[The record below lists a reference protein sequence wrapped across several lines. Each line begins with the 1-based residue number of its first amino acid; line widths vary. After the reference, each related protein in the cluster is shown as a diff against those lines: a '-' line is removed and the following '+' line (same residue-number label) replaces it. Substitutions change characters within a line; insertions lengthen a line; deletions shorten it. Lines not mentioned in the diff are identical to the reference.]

1 MLQTIRGGRKVANL
15 KSKTLFF
22 TTSPRTPLKMIPEI
36 QILYN
41 NFEGKKWNP
50 NTQVEFIKKLVE
62 GNDFDGIGS
71 EKDMAFSARDRIN
84 RAPKALGF
92 VDLKPYV
99 KLTEAGKNFISGKR
113 TEEVLLRQLLKFQ
126 LPSPYHKE
134 PEKLKG
140 IFCVK
145 PYLEIFRLIYELGTI
160 SFDELMI
167 FGMQLTHYN
176 KFDSIV
182 TEIKAFRRMKSYVK
196 SSYKMLVGK
205 YLKEQVEKIY
215 ADDINNGNIKT
226 RESKDK
232 SIDKFVATKSRNL
245 RDYAD
250 ACFRYLR
257 ATGMVEISQRGHS
270 ISIMPEKRK
279 EIEFFLLMVDRK
291 PVYINDEDNYKKYL
305 FDVSIPELYSDNRLR
320 LIQQVKEV
328 TGNSSELEGKTTNE
342 LKDILENTIANK
354 KKQIITKQ
362 ITELKEYKNYADVMD
377 IFADIRHN
385 VLYDA
390 PLMLEW
396 NTWRAMTMLDGG
408 DIKANLKLDDK
419 GQPMSTAAGNM
430 ADIVCDYGDF
440 ELAVEVTMQSG
451 QKQYETEGEPV
462 SRHLAKLKKDTGKE
476 AYCLFIAPKINESCI
491 AYFYALHAMNIAF
504 YGGKSVIVPL
514 ELDVFIN
521 MVEQSYKAGYVPN
534 PQQVKS
540 IFEYSME
547 QAKIAV
553 DENEWYA
560 KVKEKALNWL

>member
-1 MLQTIRGGRKVANL
+1 MAYL

-22 TTSPRTPLKMIPEI
+22 TTSPRTPLKMSPEI
-36 QILYN
+36 QILHN
-41 NFEGKKWNP
+41 NFEGKKWNT
-50 NTQVEFIKKLVE
+50 NTQVEFIKKLAE
-62 GNDFDGIGS
+62 GSDFDGKGS

-92 VDLKPYV
+92 VDLKPCI
-99 KLTEAGKNFISGKR
+99 KLTEAGENFISGKR

-134 PEKLKG
+134 PEEFKG

-182 TEIKAFRRMKSYVK
+182 AEIKTFRRMKLYAK
-196 SSYKMLVGK
+196 MSYKMFRGK
-205 YLKEQVEKIY
+205 YLKEQVERIY
-215 ADDINNGNIKT
+215 ADDINDGNTKT
-226 RESKDK
+226 RESRDK
-232 SIDKFVATKSRNL
+232 SIDKFVTTKSRNL

-279 EIEFFLLMVDRK
+279 EVEIFLSMVDRK
-291 PVYINDEDNYKKYL
+291 PVYIDDEANYKKYL
-305 FDVSIPELYSDNRLR
+305 FDGSIPELYSDNRLR
-320 LIQQVKEV
+320 LIEQVQEV
-328 TGNSSELEGKTTNE
+328 TGKRSGLEEQTTNE
-342 LKDILENTIANK
+342 LKDILENAIANK
-354 KKQIITKQ
+354 KKKIISKQ
-362 ITELKEYKNYADVMD
+362 IKELKEYKNYADVMD
-377 IFADIRHN
+377 TFDDIKNN

-408 DIKANLKLDDK
+408 EIKANLKLDDK

-430 ADIVCDYGDF
+430 SDIVCDYRDF
-440 ELAVEVTMQSG
+440 GLAVEVTMQSG

-462 SRHLAKLKKDTGKE
+462 SRHLAKLKKETGKD

-491 AYFYALHAMNIAF
+491 AYFYALHTMNIAF

-540 IFEYSME
+540 IFKYSLE
-547 QAKIAV
+547 QAKKSA

-560 KVKEKALNWL
+560 KVKEKALNWLG

>member
-1 MLQTIRGGRKVANL
+1 MAYL

-36 QILYN
+36 QVLYN
-41 NFEGKKWNP
+41 NFEGEKWNT
-50 NTQVEFIKKLVE
+50 NTQVEFIKKLAD
-62 GNDFDGIGS
+62 GNDFDGKGS

-92 VDLKPYV
+92 VDLKPNI
-99 KLTEAGKNFISGKR
+99 KLTEAGENFISGKR

-134 PEKLKG
+134 PEEFNG
-140 IFCVK
+140 IFCIK

-176 KFDSIV
+176 KFNSIV
-182 TEIKAFRRMKSYVK
+182 AEIKNFRRMKLYTQ
-196 SSYKMLVGK
+196 SSYKTFRGK

-215 ADDINNGNIKT
+215 ADDINEGNTKT
-226 RESKDK
+226 RESRDN
-232 SIDKFVATKSRNL
+232 SRDKFVTTKSRNL

-279 EIEFFLLMVDRK
+279 EVAFFLSMIDRN
-291 PVYINDEDNYKKYL
+291 PIYIDDEDNYKKYL
-305 FDVSIPELYSDNRLR
+305 FDGSVPQLYSDNRLR
-320 LIQQVKEV
+320 LIEQVKEV
-328 TGNSSELEGKTTNE
+328 TEKRDGLDEYTTNE
-342 LKDILENTIANK
+342 LKDILENAIANK
-354 KKQIITKQ
+354 KKQIINKQ
-362 ITELKEYKNYADVMD
+362 ITELKEYKNYDDVDTFND
-377 IFADIRHN
+377 IKNN

-430 ADIVCDYGDF
+430 SDIVCDYGDF
-440 ELAVEVTMQSG
+440 GLAVEVTMQSG

-462 SRHLAKLKKDTGKE
+462 SRHLAKLKKETGKD

-491 AYFYALHAMNIAF
+491 AYFYALHTMNIAF

-521 MVEQSYKAGYVPN
+521 MVEQSYNAGYVPN
-534 PQQVKS
+534 PLQVKS
-540 IFEYSME
+540 IFEYSLE
-547 QAKIAV
+547 QAKNSV
-553 DENEWYA
+553 DEKEWYA

>member
-1 MLQTIRGGRKVANL
+1 MAYL

-36 QILYN
+36 QVLYN
-41 NFEGKKWNP
+41 NFEGEKWNTK
-50 NTQVEFIKKLVE
+50 TQVEFIKKLAD
-62 GNDFDGIGS
+62 GNDFDGKGS
-71 EKDMAFSARDRIN
+71 EKDLAFSARDRIN

-92 VDLKPYV
+92 VDLKPHIN
-99 KLTEAGKNFISGKR
+99 LTEAGENFISGKR

-126 LPSPYHKE
+126 LPSPYHRE
-134 PEKLKG
+134 PEEFKE

-167 FGMQLTHYN
+167 LGMQLTHYN

-182 TEIKAFRRMKSYVK
+182 AEIKTFRRMKLYAK
-196 SSYKMLVGK
+196 LSYKAFRGN

-215 ADDINNGNIKT
+215 ADDINDGNTKT
-226 RESKDK
+226 RESRDK
-232 SIDKFVATKSRNL
+232 SIDKFITTKSRNL
-245 RDYAD
+245 RDYED

-279 EIEFFLLMVDRK
+279 EVEFFLSMVDRK
-291 PVYINDEDNYKKYL
+291 PIYIDDEANYKKYL
-305 FDVSIPELYSDNRLR
+305 FDGSLPELYSDNRLR
-320 LIQQVKEV
+320 LIEQVQEV
-328 TGNSSELEGKTTNE
+328 TGKSSGLEEQTTNE
-342 LKDILENTIANK
+342 LKDILENAIANK
-354 KKQIITKQ
+354 KKKIISKQ
-362 ITELKEYKNYADVMD
+362 IKELKEYKNYADVMD
-377 IFADIRHN
+377 TFDDIKNN

-408 DIKANLKLDDK
+408 EIKANLKLDDK

-430 ADIVCDYGDF
+430 SDIVCDYGDF
-440 ELAVEVTMQSG
+440 GLAVEVTMQSG

-462 SRHLAKLKKDTGKE
+462 SRHLAKLKKETGKD

-491 AYFYALHAMNIAF
+491 AYFYALHTMNIAF

-540 IFEYSME
+540 IFEYSLE
-547 QAKIAV
+547 QAKKSA

-560 KVKEKALNWL
+560 KVKEKALNWLG

>member
-1 MLQTIRGGRKVANL
+1 MAYL

-22 TTSPRTPLKMIPEI
+22 TTSPRTPLKMSPEI
-36 QILYN
+36 QILHN
-41 NFEGKKWNP
+41 NFEGKKWNT
-50 NTQVEFIKKLVE
+50 NTQVEFIKKLAE
-62 GNDFDGIGS
+62 GSDFDGKGS

-92 VDLKPYV
+92 VDLKPCI
-99 KLTEAGKNFISGKR
+99 KLTEAGENFISGKR

-134 PEKLKG
+134 PEEFKG

-160 SFDELMI
+160 SYDELMI

-182 TEIKAFRRMKSYVK
+182 AEIKTFRRMRLYAEM
-196 SSYKMLVGK
+196 SYKMFRGK
-205 YLKEQVEKIY
+205 YLKEQVERIY
-215 ADDINNGNIKT
+215 ADDINEGKTKT
-226 RESKDK
+226 RESRDK
-232 SIDKFVATKSRNL
+232 SIDKFVTTKSRNL

-279 EIEFFLLMVDRK
+279 EVEFFLSMVDRK
-291 PVYINDEDNYKKYL
+291 PVYIDDEANYKKYL
-305 FDVSIPELYSDNRLR
+305 FDGSIPELYSDNRLR
-320 LIQQVKEV
+320 LIEHVQEV
-328 TGNSSELEGKTTNE
+328 TGKSSGLEEQTTNE
-342 LKDILENTIANK
+342 LKDILENAIANK
-354 KKQIITKQ
+354 KKKIISKQ
-362 ITELKEYKNYADVMD
+362 IKELKEYKNYADVMD
-377 IFADIRHN
+377 TFDDIKNN

-408 DIKANLKLDDK
+408 EIKANLKLDDK

-430 ADIVCDYGDF
+430 SDIVCDYRDF
-440 ELAVEVTMQSG
+440 GLAVEVTMQSG

-462 SRHLAKLKKDTGKE
+462 SRHLAKLKKETGKD

-491 AYFYALHAMNIAF
+491 AYFYALHTMNIAF

-540 IFEYSME
+540 IFKYSLE
-547 QAKIAV
+547 QAKKSA

-560 KVKEKALNWL
+560 KVKEKALNWLG

>member
-1 MLQTIRGGRKVANL
+1 MAYL
-15 KSKTLFF
+15 KSRTLFF

-36 QILYN
+36 EVLAQY
-41 NFEGKKWNP
+41 FEGKIWNT
-50 NTQVEFIKKLVE
+50 NTQVEFIKKLAE
-62 GNDFDGIGS
+62 GNAFEGSGS
-71 EKDMAFSARDRIN
+71 EKHMALSARDRIN

-92 VDLKPYV
+92 VDLKPTI
-99 KLTEAGKNFISGKR
+99 KLTESGEKLISGKR

-134 PEKLKG
+134 PEQFKG
-140 IFCVK
+140 LFGVK
-145 PYLEIFRLIYELGTI
+145 PYLEMFRLIYELGTI

-176 KFDSIV
+176 KFDNV
-182 TEIKAFRRMKSYVK
+182 VAGIKQFRRAKVYAVGN
-196 SSYKMLVGK
+196 YKIFRGK
-205 YLKEQVEKIY
+205 YLRDQVEQIY
-215 ADDINNGNIKT
+215 QEDINSGNTHT
-226 RESKDK
+226 RESKDN
-232 SIDKFVATKSRNL
+232 SLDKFVRTKASNM

-270 ISIMPEKRK
+270 LSIMPEKKK
-279 EIEFFLLMVDRK
+279 EVEFFLNAIDRK
-291 PVYINDEDNYKKYL
+291 PVYIDNEDEYKKYL
-305 FDVSIPELYSDNRLR
+305 FDCSCPVLYSDDKKR
-320 LIQQVKEV
+320 LINQVKEV
-328 TGNSSELEGKTTNE
+328 VNIDVSENDTTE
-342 LKDILENTIANK
+342 HLKDILEEAISNK
-354 KKQIITKQ
+354 KTKIIERQIAD
-362 ITELKEYKNYADVMD
+362 LKNYKEYADVMSVFDD
-377 IFADIRHN
+377 IKNN

-430 ADIVCDYGDF
+430 ADIICDYGEF
-440 ELAVEVTMQSG
+440 GLTVEVTMQSG
-451 QKQYETEGEPV
+451 QKQYEMEGEPV
-462 SRHLAKLKKDTGKE
+462 SRHLAKLKKETGKD

-491 AYFYALHAMNIAF
+491 AFFYALHTMNIAF

-521 MVEQSYKAGYVPN
+521 MVEQSYRAGYVPN
-534 PQQVKS
+534 PQQVRD
-540 IFEYSME
+540 IFEYSLE
-547 QAKIAV
+547 QAKFSA

-560 KVKEKALNWL
+560 KIKDKALNWL

>member
-1 MLQTIRGGRKVANL
+1 MALL

-36 QILYN
+36 KILHEY
-41 NFEGKKWNP
+41 FEGKEWNP
-50 NTQVEFIKKLVE
+50 DTQIQFINKLAE
-62 GNDFDGIGS
+62 GSDFDGKGS
-71 EKDMAFSARDRIN
+71 SKDKAFSARDRIN

-92 VDLKPYV
+92 VDLKPCV
-99 KLTEAGKNFISGKR
+99 KLTEVGKNFISGKH

-134 PEKLKG
+134 PQKFEE

-167 FGMQLTHYN
+167 YGMQLTHYN
-176 KFDSIV
+176 KFDIVVESI
-182 TEIKAFRRMKSYVK
+182 KRFRRMKLYEK
-196 SSYKMLVGK
+196 IGYKTYRGK
-205 YLKEQVEKIY
+205 YLKAEVEKIY
-215 ADDINNGNIKT
+215 AEDINDGNTKT
-226 RESKDK
+226 RESRDK
-232 SIDKFVATKSRNL
+232 SIDKFVITKARNL
-245 RDYAD
+245 RDYTD
-250 ACFRYLR
+250 DCFRYLR

-279 EIEFFLLMVDRK
+279 EVEFFLSNVDRE
-291 PVYINDEDNYKKYL
+291 PVYIDDENKYKEYL
-305 FDVSIPELYSDNRLR
+305 FNSSIPELYSDNRLR
-320 LIQQVKEV
+320 IIEQIKEV
-328 TGNSSELEGKTTNE
+328 TGKSEGLGEQTTNE
-342 LKDILENTIANK
+342 LKDILENELANK
-354 KKQIITKQ
+354 KKQIINKQ
-362 ITELKEYKNYADVMD
+362 VTELKEYKNYADVMETFND
-377 IFADIRHN
+377 IKNN

-408 DIKANLKLDDK
+408 NIKANLKFDDK

-430 ADIVCDYGDF
+430 SDIVCDYGDF
-440 ELAVEVTMQSG
+440 GLAVEVTMQSG

-462 SRHLAKLKKDTGKE
+462 SRHLAKLKKETGKD

-491 AYFYALHAMNIAF
+491 AYFYALHTMNIAF

-521 MVEQSYKAGYVPN
+521 MVEQSYNAGYVPN

-540 IFEYSME
+540 IFEYSLE
-547 QAKIAV
+547 QAKNSV
-553 DENEWYA
+553 DEKEWYA

>member
-1 MLQTIRGGRKVANL
+1 MAYL

-22 TTSPRTPLKMIPEI
+22 TTSPRSPLKMIPEI
-36 QILYN
+36 QILRHD
-41 NFEGKKWNP
+41 FEGEKWNT
-50 NTQVEFIKKLVE
+50 NTQVEFIKKLAG
-62 GNDFDGIGS
+62 GNDFDGKGS

-92 VDLKPYV
+92 VDLKPHI
-99 KLTEAGKNFISGKR
+99 KLTEAGKYFISGKR

-134 PEKLKG
+134 PEKFKG
-140 IFCVK
+140 TFCVK

-176 KFDSIV
+176 KFDNIV
-182 TEIKAFRRMKSYVK
+182 EEIKTFRRMKMYDK
-196 SSYKMLVGK
+196 LSYKAFRGN

-215 ADDINNGNIKT
+215 ADDINEGNIKT
-226 RESKDK
+226 RESRDE
-232 SIDKFVATKSRNL
+232 SIDKFVTTKSRNL

-279 EIEFFLLMVDRK
+279 EVVFFLSTIDRK
-291 PVYINDEDNYKKYL
+291 PVYIDDEYNYKKYL
-305 FDVSIPELYSDNRLR
+305 FDGSVPELYSDNRLR
-320 LIQQVKEV
+320 LIEQVKEV
-328 TGNSSELEGKTTNE
+328 TGKSEKIEEQTTNQ
-342 LKDILENTIANK
+342 LKDILENAIANK
-354 KKQIITKQ
+354 KKKILDKQ
-362 ITELKEYKNYADVMD
+362 ITELKEYKHYADVMD
-377 IFADIRHN
+377 TFDDIKNN

-396 NTWRAMTMLDGG
+396 NTWRAMIMLDGG
-408 DIKANLKLDDK
+408 NIKANLKIDDK

-430 ADIVCDYGDF
+430 SDIVCDYGDF
-440 ELAVEVTMQSG
+440 GVAVEVTMQSG

-462 SRHLAKLKKDTGKE
+462 SRHLAKLKKTTGKD

-491 AYFYALHAMNIAF
+491 AYFYALHTMNIAF
-504 YGGKSVIVPL
+504 YGGVSVIVPL
-514 ELDVFIN
+514 ELDVFMN
-521 MVEQSYKAGYVPN
+521 MVEQSYRAGYVPN
-534 PQQVKS
+534 PHQIKS
-540 IFEYSME
+540 LFEYSLD
-547 QAKIAV
+547 QAKKSA

>member
-1 MLQTIRGGRKVANL
+1 
-15 KSKTLFF
+15 
-22 TTSPRTPLKMIPEI
+22 MIPEI
-36 QILYN
+36 QVLHN
-41 NFEGKKWNP
+41 NFEGRKWNT
-50 NTQVEFIKKLVE
+50 NTQIEFIKKLAE
-62 GNDFDGIGS
+62 GSDFDGKGS

-92 VDLKPYV
+92 VDLKPCI
-99 KLTEAGKNFISGKR
+99 KLTEAGENFISGKR

-134 PEKLKG
+134 PEEFKG

-182 TEIKAFRRMKSYVK
+182 ADIKTFRRMKLYAEM
-196 SSYKMLVGK
+196 SYKTFRGK
-205 YLKEQVEKIY
+205 CLKEQVERIY
-215 ADDINNGNIKT
+215 AYDINVGNTKT
-226 RESKDK
+226 RESRDK
-232 SIDKFVATKSRNL
+232 SIDKFVTTKSRNL

-279 EIEFFLLMVDRK
+279 EVEFFLSMVDRK
-291 PVYINDEDNYKKYL
+291 PIYIDDEANYKKYL
-305 FDVSIPELYSDNRLR
+305 FDGSLPELYSDNRLR
-320 LIQQVKEV
+320 LIEQVQEV
-328 TGNSSELEGKTTNE
+328 TGKSSGLEEQTTNE
-342 LKDILENTIANK
+342 LKDILENAIANK
-354 KKQIITKQ
+354 KKKIISKQ
-362 ITELKEYKNYADVMD
+362 IKELKEYKNYADVMD
-377 IFADIRHN
+377 TFDDIKNN

-408 DIKANLKLDDK
+408 EIKANLKLDDK

-430 ADIVCDYGDF
+430 SDIVCDYGDF
-440 ELAVEVTMQSG
+440 GLAVEVTMQAG

-462 SRHLAKLKKDTGKE
+462 SRHLAKLKKETGKD

-491 AYFYALHAMNIAF
+491 AYFYALHTMNIAF

-540 IFEYSME
+540 IFEYSLE
-547 QAKIAV
+547 QAKKSA

>member
-1 MLQTIRGGRKVANL
+1 MAYL

-36 QILYN
+36 QVLHN
-41 NFEGKKWNP
+41 NFEGKKWNT
-50 NTQVEFIKKLVE
+50 NTQVEFIKKLAE
-62 GNDFDGIGS
+62 GSDFDGKGS

-92 VDLKPYV
+92 VDLKPYI
-99 KLTEAGKNFISGKR
+99 KLTEAGENFISGKR

-126 LPSPYHKE
+126 LPSPYHME
-134 PEKLKG
+134 PEEFKG

-182 TEIKAFRRMKSYVK
+182 AEIKTFRRMKLYAK
-196 SSYKMLVGK
+196 LSYKTFRGN

-215 ADDINNGNIKT
+215 ADDINDGNTKT
-226 RESKDK
+226 RESRDK
-232 SIDKFVATKSRNL
+232 SIDKFVTTKSRNL

-270 ISIMPEKRK
+270 ISIMPEKCK
-279 EIEFFLLMVDRK
+279 EVAFFLSMVDRK
-291 PVYINDEDNYKKYL
+291 PVYIDDENNYKKYL
-305 FDVSIPELYSDNRLR
+305 FDGSVPELYSDNRFR
-320 LIQQVKEV
+320 LIEQVKEV
-328 TGNSSELEGKTTNE
+328 TGKSEELEEHTTNE
-342 LKDILENTIANK
+342 LKDILENAIANK
-354 KKQIITKQ
+354 KKQIISKQ

-377 IFADIRHN
+377 TFDDIKNN

-430 ADIVCDYGDF
+430 SDIVCDYGDF
-440 ELAVEVTMQSG
+440 GLAVEVTMQSG

-462 SRHLAKLKKDTGKE
+462 SRHLAKLKKETGKD

-491 AYFYALHAMNIAF
+491 AYFYALHTMNIAF

-514 ELDVFIN
+514 ELDVLLI
-521 MVEQSYKAGYVPN
+521 
-534 PQQVKS
+534 
-540 IFEYSME
+540 
-547 QAKIAV
+547 
-553 DENEWYA
+553 W
-560 KVKEKALNWL
+560 

>member
-1 MLQTIRGGRKVANL
+1 MAYL

-36 QILYN
+36 QVLYN
-41 NFEGKKWNP
+41 NFEGEKWNT
-50 NTQVEFIKKLVE
+50 NTQVEFIKKLAD
-62 GNDFDGIGS
+62 GNDFDGKGS

-92 VDLKPYV
+92 VDLKPNI
-99 KLTEAGKNFISGKR
+99 KLTEAGENFISGKR

-134 PEKLKG
+134 PEEFNG
-140 IFCVK
+140 IFCIK

-176 KFDSIV
+176 KFNSIV
-182 TEIKAFRRMKSYVK
+182 AEIKNFRRMKLYTQ
-196 SSYKMLVGK
+196 SSYKTFRGK

-215 ADDINNGNIKT
+215 ADDINEGNTKT
-226 RESKDK
+226 RDNSR
-232 SIDKFVATKSRNL
+232 DKFVTTKSRNL

-279 EIEFFLLMVDRK
+279 EVAFFLSMIDRN
-291 PVYINDEDNYKKYL
+291 PIYIDDEDNYKKYL
-305 FDVSIPELYSDNRLR
+305 FDGSVPQLYSDNRLR
-320 LIQQVKEV
+320 LIEQVKEV
-328 TGNSSELEGKTTNE
+328 TEKRDGLDEYTTNE
-342 LKDILENTIANK
+342 LKDILENAIANK
-354 KKQIITKQ
+354 KKQIINKQ
-362 ITELKEYKNYADVMD
+362 ITELKEYKNYDDVMD
-377 IFADIRHN
+377 TFNDIKNN

-430 ADIVCDYGDF
+430 SDIVCDYGDF
-440 ELAVEVTMQSG
+440 GLAVEVTMQSG

-462 SRHLAKLKKDTGKE
+462 SRHLAKLKKETGKD

-491 AYFYALHAMNIAF
+491 AYFYALHTMNIAF

-521 MVEQSYKAGYVPN
+521 MVEQSYNAGYVPN
-534 PQQVKS
+534 PLQVKS
-540 IFEYSME
+540 IFEYSLE
-547 QAKIAV
+547 QAKNSV
-553 DENEWYA
+553 DEKEWYA